1 MKNFS
6 TTKLVMAI
14 LLFVFGTF
22 VCQAQDNFFEKYED
36 MDGVTV
42 VSISPEML
50 QIMCSMKTDEDG
62 LDLAEM
68 EITGMQILSTE
79 RKDIRDQMK
88 TDFSKM
94 IDMTDYKEIMRIKD
108 DESNV
113 VFYILQEGDIINKM
127 IMLAEEQ
134 DECTIIILSGNFTM
148 QVTMQVAKSMTG
160 TN

>member
-1 MKNFS
+1 
-6 TTKLVMAI
+6 
-14 LLFVFGTF
+14 
-22 VCQAQDNFFEKYED
+22 

-50 QIMCSMKTDEDG
+50 QLMYAMKTDEDG

-88 TDFSKM
+88 ADFSKM

-113 VFYILQEGDIINKM
+113 IFILCRKEI
-127 IMLAEEQ
+127 
-134 DECTIIILSGNFTM
+134 
-148 QVTMQVAKSMTG
+148 
-160 TN
+160 

>member
-1 MKNFS
+1 MY
-6 TTKLVMAI
+6 A
-14 LLFVFGTF
+14 
-22 VCQAQDNFFEKYED
+22 
-36 MDGVTV
+36 
-42 VSISPEML
+42 
-50 QIMCSMKTDEDG
+50 MKTDEDG

-88 TDFSKM
+88 ADFSKM

-113 VFYILQEGDIINKM
+113 IFYTLQKGDIINKM
-127 IMLAEEQ
+127 IMLSEEQ

-148 QVTMQVAKSMTG
+148 QVTMQVAKSMSG
-160 TN
+160 IN